1 MEPLLEDN
9 EIGEVDEI
17 IYPETSYCV
26 KCKLVSVWIVVWT
39 LGFGFGFL
47 TKSYFDELTDEL
59 SSASM

>member
-17 IYPETSYCV
+17 IYPRISYCD
-26 KCKLVSVWIVVWT
+26 KCKLFSLWVMVWT
-39 LGFGFGFL
+39 FGFGFGFL
-47 TKSYFDELTDEL
+47 TKSYLDDLTDEL